1 MRYQFIIVLSGLIC
15 LSCLTNNERETT
27 ISKSSSNSITT
38 KLGNKMKI
46 KIGSDI
52 FKATIY
58 ENKTTEVFKSMLP
71 LTLNMSE
78 LNNNEKYAQLSSDLP
93 TNAENIKTI
102 QKGDIML
109 WGNNTLVVFYKT
121 FPTSYRYTK
130 IGRIENLD
138 NLVSALGNDDVTVMF
153 ELE

>member
-93 TNAENIKTI
+93 TNTERRHN
-102 QKGDIML
+102 
-109 WGNNTLVVFYKT
+109 
-121 FPTSYRYTK
+121 
-130 IGRIENLD
+130 
-138 NLVSALGNDDVTVMF
+138 ALGK
-153 ELE
+153 